1 MKYKINN
8 NCSNKFCIM
17 IFNKVEDETKSLKYI
32 DENKLFNENEHYNYY
47 SN

>member
-8 NCSNKFCIM
+8 NCSNKFCTM
-17 IFNKVEDETKSLKYI
+17 IFNIVEDASKSLKYI
-32 DENKLFNENEHYNYY
+32 DKNKLFNENEYYNYY